1 MKLFAKVTVAVLFMI
16 LVLMGSS
23 GSTFAQTRP
32 FYIGVFGGASIPQN
46 MSWKSIATGQ
56 STDLGVDNSGVLGFK
71 GGYILP
77 QARMIALELE
87 YYHIFENN
95 YGPGG
100 TSTVR
105 ESGNVYL
112 DNFFF
117 NFILRYPQGRIH
129 PFVGAGIG
137 FSTIN
142 ISNVETLRNPVTGRE
157 VSSYQSEYATSF
169 AWQFLGGLNM
179 EIAPNISADLMYRY
193 FGTDPSL
200 AFVNVQYR
208 TSIVS
213 AGINFH
219 F

>member
-1 MKLFAKVTVAVLFMI
+1 MRLFSRVTIVLLFT
-16 LVLMGSS
+16 MGVFLASS
-23 GSTFAQTRP
+23 SNASAQYRP
-32 FYIGVFGGASIPQN
+32 FYAGVFGGVSIPQN
-46 MSWKSIATGQ
+46 MSWKSISTGQ
-56 STDLGVDNSGVLGFK
+56 SIDLGVDNSGVLGFK
-71 GGYILP
+71 GGYVLP

-129 PFVGAGIG
+129 PFIGAGIG
-137 FSTIN
+137 FSTMN
-142 ISNVETLRNPVTGRE
+142 ISNVETVRGVTF
-157 VSSYQSEYATSF
+157 YQSEYSTSF
-169 AWQFLGGLNM
+169 AWQFLAGLNL
-179 EIAPNISADLMYRY
+179 EIAPNLSADLTYRY
-193 FGTDPSL
+193 FGTNPSL
-200 AFVNVQYR
+200 AFVDVEYQ
-208 TSIVS
+208 TSIFS

>member
-1 MKLFAKVTVAVLFMI
+1 MKSIYRITFVILIMMGVLI
-16 LVLMGSS
+16 AASN
-23 GSTFAQTRP
+23 STFAQVRP
-32 FYIGVFGGASIPQN
+32 FYLGVFGGASIPQN
-46 MSWKSIATGQ
+46 MNWESIATGQ
-56 STDLGVDNSGVLGFK
+56 SIDLGVDNSWVFGFK

-77 QARMIALELE
+77 QARMLALELE
-87 YYHIFENN
+87 YYHIGENS

-100 TSTVR
+100 TSTVK

-117 NFILRYPQGRIH
+117 NLILRYPQGKIH

-137 FSTIN
+137 WSYFN
-142 ISNVETLRNPVTGRE
+142 IRNVETVGGR
-157 VSSYQSEYATSF
+157 SLYQSEDTTSF
-169 AWQFLGGLNM
+169 AWQFLAGLNM

>member
-1 MKLFAKVTVAVLFMI
+1 MKPIVRGSLVI
-16 LVLMGSS
+16 LVMVGIVMGT
-23 GSTFAQTRP
+23 GGGAFAQTRP
-32 FYIGVFGGASIPQN
+32 FYAGVFGGYSIPQN

-56 STDLGVDNSGVLGFK
+56 SIDLGVDNAGVFGFK
-71 GGYILP
+71 GGFILP

-87 YYHIFENN
+87 YYHVFENN

-100 TSTVR
+100 TSTVQ

-117 NFILRYPQGRIH
+117 NFILRYPQGKIH

-137 FSTIN
+137 FSSVN
-142 ISNVETLRNPVTGRE
+142 FSNVETVTVGGVRR
-157 VSSYQSEYATSF
+157 SAYQSEYSTSF
-169 AWQFLGGLNM
+169 AWQFLGGLNL

-200 AFVNVQYR
+200 AFVDVQYR
-208 TSIVS
+208 TSIFS